1 MTQQYQQRNINNP
14 EGGRTITNS
23 VATPN
28 AALTAADVGKVIRF
42 DTTLAVGALTLP
54 TAAEAGDGAEI
65 TIIKVIDNA
74 NALTIAAAAGDTAL
88 GVTVG
93 GVNAAQT
100 IVNSSWVVVSD
111 GTLAWTVVGG
121 QIQAP

>member
-1 MTQQYQQRNINNP
+1 MTQQYQQRNINDP
-14 EGGRTITNS
+14 AGGRTITNS

-54 TAAEAGDGAEI
+54 TAAEAGDGARI

-74 NALTIAAAAGDTAL
+74 LALTIAAAAGDTAL

-100 IVNSSWVVVSD
+100 NVNSSWVVMSD
-111 GTLAWTVVGG
+111 GVLAWTVVGG
-121 QIQAP
+121 QIQV

>member
-1 MTQQYQQRNINNP
+1 MTEQYAQRNINIP
-14 EGGRTITNS
+14 AGGRTITNS
-23 VATPN
+23 IGTPN
-28 AALTAADVGKVIRF
+28 AALTSADVGKVIRF
-42 DTTLAVGALTLP
+42 DATAAAGTLTLP
-54 TAAEAGDGAEI
+54 TAAEAGDGARI
-65 TIIKVIDNA
+65 TIIKTNNA

-111 GTLAWTVVGG
+111 GALAWTIVGG
-121 QIQAP
+121 QIQV

>member
-1 MTQQYQQRNINNP
+1 MTQQYQQRNINDP
-14 EGGRTITNS
+14 AGGRTITNS

-54 TAAEAGDGAEI
+54 TAAEAGDGARI
-65 TIIKVIDNA
+65 TIIKINNL
-74 NALTIAAAAGDTAL
+74 NALTIAVAAGDTAL

-100 IVNSSWVVVSD
+100 IVNSSWVVMSD
-111 GTLAWTVVGG
+111 GVLAWTVVGG
-121 QIQAP
+121 QIQV

>member
-1 MTQQYQQRNINNP
+1 
-14 EGGRTITNS
+14 
-23 VATPN
+23 
-28 AALTAADVGKVIRF
+28 
-42 DTTLAVGALTLP
+42 LTLP

-74 NALTIAAAAGDTAL
+74 LALTIAAAAGDTAL

-111 GTLAWTVVGG
+111 GVLAWTVVGG
-121 QIQAP
+121 QIQV

>member
-54 TAAEAGDGAEI
+54 TAAEAGDGGRI
-65 TIIKVIDNA
+65 TIIKINNL
-74 NALTIAAAAGDTAL
+74 NALTIAVAAGDTAL

-111 GTLAWTVVGG
+111 GVLAWTVVGG
-121 QIQAP
+121 QIQVP